1 VGALVN
7 KSGST
12 ASTVMSLASTSAK
25 SLFKP
30 ARSLRSLTNASRSSL
45 IESLVIDPKS
55 KSESDSVCPVNHVI
69 YQQIR
74 RIVPAQDIKVLPKYQ
89 THQKASCTLR

>member
-1 VGALVN
+1 MGALVN

-12 ASTVMSLASTSAK
+12 TSTVMSLASTSAK
-25 SLFKP
+25 SLFGP
-30 ARSLRSLTNASRSSL
+30 ARSLRSLTNASGSRL
-45 IESLVIDPKS
+45 IESSVIDPRS

-89 THQKASCTLR
+89 THQKAGYTLR